1 MSIGASLLEIRSFS
15 GDGYRPLVDYGQW
28 RVAVLRYHPELE
40 PDAIETMQRHDETD
54 EVFVLL
60 AGRCILV
67 LGEGQ
72 AQVESLHALDMEPLK
87 IYNVKRSAWHTHT
100 LSHDAVV
107 LIVENVDTTVDNSP
121 TVGLKP
127 EQQAEL
133 VQLTKRLWG

>member
-1 MSIGASLLEIRSFS
+1 MSISESLLEVRSYS
-15 GDGYRPLVDYGQW
+15 GEGYRPLVDYGQW

-40 PDAIETMQRHDETD
+40 PDAIGTMQRHDQTD

-60 AGRCILV
+60 AGRCILF

-72 AQVESLHALDMEPLK
+72 AQVESLHAQDMEPLK

-100 LSHDAVV
+100 LSHDAAV
-107 LIVENVDTTVDNSP
+107 LIVENVDTTIDNSP
-121 TVGLKP
+121 TVSLSSA
-127 EQQAEL
+127 QRAEL